1 MKDDN
6 ENPTR
11 GTTMDTAEET
21 AVPVM
26 PRRRRKAEEVVCDRC
41 GLYGLCR
48 LAGLE
53 SGEAE
58 LLDRIVAR
66 RQPVAKGQTLYQ
78 AGESFKG
85 LFAVK
90 SGAFKA
96 VAEQNGRLK
105 VVDFHLGGELL
116 GLEALD
122 SGRYAHTVEALEA
135 GSVCVMDVDHSDLV
149 GQRLLDF
156 QQELIRTMS
165 ERIQHDQWLN
175 ALIGTQSAE
184 QRVSAFLLN
193 FSHRLADRGLPSSEF
208 RLPMSREEIADYL
221 GLALETVSRMFRRFQ
236 AQGLLVARGRYT
248 RLFDLDGLRQIAGA
262 RQG

>member
-1 MKDDN
+1 
-6 ENPTR
+6 
-11 GTTMDTAEET
+11 MDTAEET
-21 AVPVM
+21 AAAVTT
-26 PRRRRKAEEVVCDRC
+26 RRRRKAEEVVCDRC

-53 SGEAE
+53 SGETD

-66 RQPVAKGQTLYQ
+66 RQPIAKGQTLYT
-78 AGESFKG
+78 ADESFRG

-96 VAEQNGRLK
+96 VAEQDGRLK

-122 SGRYAHTVEALEA
+122 GGRYAHTVEALEA
-135 GSVCVMDVDHSDLV
+135 GSVCVMDVDHTDLV

-165 ERIQHDQWLN
+165 GRIQHDQWLN

-193 FSHRLADRGLPSSEF
+193 FSRRLAERGLPSSEF

-248 RLFDLDGLRQIAGA
+248 RLFDLEGLRQVAGA